1 MMSGYLSV
9 GFGKR
14 RVFPSRPLA
23 SSCDFFVPIH
33 HLSMSGRGS
42 FFSFL
47 IKIKIPSE
55 VVGRRLVWSSDKY
68 QIPVE
73 IANDEQFF
81 LGSPQSANFYGSL
94 VFNPC
99 LP

>member
-1 MMSGYLSV
+1 MSGHLSV
-9 GFGKR
+9 GVDKR

-23 SSCDFFVPIH
+23 SSCDFY
-33 HLSMSGRGS
+33 SYSSS
-42 FFSFL
+42 FDVWMWFL
-47 IKIKIPSE
+47 FYGKIKIPSG
-55 VVGRRLVWSSDKY
+55 VVDKRLVWSNDEYKN
-68 QIPVE
+68 PVE
-73 IANDEQFF
+73 VAIGELSF